1 MRWSFRSPA
10 WDSVTYW
17 SLDLETGGLEP
28 RTDAL
33 LAVGMVPIRAGL
45 IRLADAYYTLV
56 HPEPGARLDPASV
69 RAHQLV
75 EQDLASAPRV
85 GEVVPQIAARLE
97 DAVLLVH
104 HRALD
109 LEFLRRAFAAAG
121 RRWPDPNVV
130 DTVDLLVAVERRKRM
145 RDPHLPEKLP
155 PLNLTQARRGWGL
168 PDYPAHDALSDA
180 LATAELFLVL
190 RDALR
195 ARTLRDVRRA

>member
-1 MRWSFRSPA
+1 MWTLRSPP

-28 RTDAL
+28 KTDAL

-45 IRLADAYYTLV
+45 IRLAEAYYSLV
-56 HPEPGARLDPASV
+56 RPEPGARLDPGSV

-75 EQDLASAPRV
+75 GEDLATAPSLAQ
-85 GEVVPQIAARLE
+85 VVPEIAARLE

-109 LEFLRRAFAAAG
+109 LEFLRRVFASAG
-121 RRWPDPNVV
+121 RRWPAPKVV
-130 DTVDLLVAVERRKRM
+130 DTIDLLVAIERRKRM